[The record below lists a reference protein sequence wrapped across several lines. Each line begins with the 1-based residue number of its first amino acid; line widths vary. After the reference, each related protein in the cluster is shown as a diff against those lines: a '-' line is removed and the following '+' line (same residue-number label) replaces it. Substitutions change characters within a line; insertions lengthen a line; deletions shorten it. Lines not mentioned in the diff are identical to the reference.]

1 MVHRSDIFYANGKG
15 IGLVR
20 GRLFE
25 KNINN
30 NNNGSNGT
38 TAKNNNFNT
47 SMGYTSHAAMI
58 RNPTKRSLPNTSPN
72 DLTETQLTSVFG

>member
-25 KNINN
+25 KT
-30 NNNGSNGT
+30 ST
-38 TAKNNNFNT
+38 TTVA
-47 SMGYTSHAAMI
+47 
-58 RNPTKRSLPNTSPN
+58 
-72 DLTETQLTSVFG
+72 TEQKQKITISTRRWDTPATQR